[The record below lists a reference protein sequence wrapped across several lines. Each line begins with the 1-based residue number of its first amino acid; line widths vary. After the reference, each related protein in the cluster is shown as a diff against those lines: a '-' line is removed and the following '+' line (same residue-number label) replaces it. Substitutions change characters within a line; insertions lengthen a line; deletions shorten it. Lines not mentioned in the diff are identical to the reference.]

1 MAAATGVITVV
12 ILCTFLKRKIDLSM
26 ALNGAIGG
34 LVSIT
39 AEPLT
44 PAVWQ
49 AALIGSVGGCIIFV
63 VTPLLQNL
71 RIDDVVGA
79 IPAHLFCG
87 MWGTIIVPFSNS
99 DATYLGQA
107 VGIGANAVFVF
118 FVSLVVW
125 FLLKMIVGIRASAEE
140 EDKGLDDSEIG
151 APAWPDFSA
160 KPNPLQPAE

>member
-1 MAAATGVITVV
+1 M
-12 ILCTFLKRKIDLSM
+12 
-26 ALNGAIGG
+26 
-34 LVSIT
+34 
-39 AEPLT
+39 

-49 AALIGSVGGCIIFV
+49 AAMIGSIGGVIIFV
-63 VTPLLQNL
+63 VTPMLEYM

-87 MWGTIIVPFSNS
+87 MWGTIAVPLSNS
-99 DATYLGQA
+99 DATFVGQA

-118 FVSLVVW
+118 STSIVIW

-151 APAWPDFSA
+151 APAWPDFSGTI
-160 KPNPLQPAE
+160 PLRPAE